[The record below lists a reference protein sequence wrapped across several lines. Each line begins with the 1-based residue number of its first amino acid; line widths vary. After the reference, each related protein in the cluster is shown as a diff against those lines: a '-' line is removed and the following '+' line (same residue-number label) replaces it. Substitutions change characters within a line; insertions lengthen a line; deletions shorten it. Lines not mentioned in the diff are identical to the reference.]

1 MYRTNKEHRL
11 YNKLKLEN
19 KNSNICSLCDLSKNK
34 IIYQNDSIS
43 LVYNKFPYSYWEN
56 REVIDQLMIVPK
68 QHCKDLK
75 SLSISAKEQIFSIIF
90 EYESKGYDV
99 YVRGAGSSSRSVA
112 EHVHAHLIKTED
124 KIANLS
130 ISLEKP
136 HFLFVK

>member
-19 KNSNICSLCDLSKNK
+19 KNSNTCTLCDLSKNK
-34 IIYQNDSIS
+34 IIYQNDSIY
-43 LVYNKFPYSYWEN
+43 LVRNKFPYSYWEN
-56 REVIDQLMIVPK
+56 RKVIDQLMIIPK
-68 QHCKDLK
+68 QHSKDLK
-75 SLSISAKEQIFSIIF
+75 RLSITVKEQIFSIIF

-99 YVRGAGSSSRSVA
+99 YIRGAGSSSRSVA
-112 EHVHAHLIKTED
+112 GHVHVHLIKTKD

-136 HFLFVK
+136 YFLFVK

>member
-34 IIYQNDSIS
+34 IIYQNNSIS
-43 LVYNKFPYSYWEN
+43 LVHNKFPYSYWEN
-56 REVIDQLMIVPK
+56 RKVIDQLMIVPK
-68 QHCKDLK
+68 QHSKDLK

-112 EHVHAHLIKTED
+112 GHVHVHLIKTKD

-136 HFLFVK
+136 YFLFVK